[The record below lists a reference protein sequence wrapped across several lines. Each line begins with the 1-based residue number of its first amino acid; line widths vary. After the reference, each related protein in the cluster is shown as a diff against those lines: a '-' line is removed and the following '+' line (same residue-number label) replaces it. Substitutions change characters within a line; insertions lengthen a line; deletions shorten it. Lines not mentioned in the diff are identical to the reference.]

1 MEIIKFKLWQYV
13 EDSGKAKLIRK
24 GNFWIP
30 VHRLL
35 WEKSE
40 YDAIPGFDC
49 ISIVTPTL
57 TS

>member
-57 TS
+57 